1 MNTIAILRAK
11 GLSYTEIMEI
21 IDERQGKQ
29 IAEAYNKG
37 FKAGVR
43 GLLGVMTKVV
53 AYSELSNKEL
63 SC

>member
-1 MNTIAILRAK
+1 MNTISILRAK

-29 IAEAYNKG
+29 LAEAYTKG
-37 FKAGVR
+37 FSAGVR
-43 GLLGVMTKVV
+43 GLLGVMDQV
-53 AYSELSNKEL
+53 ALYVKQSDLEL